1 MTWRFEIFLQK
12 HYYVD
17 CREVV
22 VVEDI
27 RMLFREI
34 GKDKMGIL
42 ITKVMTEKP
51 IFQIND
57 SVQFHRWAIEQ
68 KCPCKNRIL
77 GDMGHIYFSGT
88 YSQHSRFSRSL
99 RNWVFSTNFS

>member
-1 MTWRFEIFLQK
+1 
-12 HYYVD
+12 
-17 CREVV
+17 
-22 VVEDI
+22 
-27 RMLFREI
+27 MLFREI

-51 IFQIND
+51 IFQINA

-88 YSQHSRFSRSL
+88 SLFSAFKTFKKSL
-99 RNWVFSTNFS
+99 KLGILNLIFHRGPDPVF